1 MTAILICV
9 AWLVLD
15 GVAVA
20 ELHGWPPPRR
30 EPEVESREGVH
41 FLMDWLSQPDAE
53 RLDPGSWEQSRSR
66 WIPHAGTLEAGR

>member
-1 MTAILICV
+1 MTALVICV
-9 AWLVLD
+9 AWLVLA

-20 ELHGWPPPRR
+20 ELHGWRRPRR
-30 EPEVESREGVH
+30 EPEAESLEGVH